1 LTLPVGNALP
11 VPLAVDSDAPAVVL
25 YSSRTDNATVV
36 AAALAGAGAVVGTS
50 EFDRNR
56 RTARTPTTADRRDRV
71 MTRDPRAREDQM
83 CGECNDG

>member
-36 AAALAGAGAVVGTS
+36 AAALAGAGAPVRKPCSIETLLDAIRMVAAALPPIAGI
-50 EFDRNR
+50 
-56 RTARTPTTADRRDRV
+56 
-71 MTRDPRAREDQM
+71 
-83 CGECNDG
+83 G